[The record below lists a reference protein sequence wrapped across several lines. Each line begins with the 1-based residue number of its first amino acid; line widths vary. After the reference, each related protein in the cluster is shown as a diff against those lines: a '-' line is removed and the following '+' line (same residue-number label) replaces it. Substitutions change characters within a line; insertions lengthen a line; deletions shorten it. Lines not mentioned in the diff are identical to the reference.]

1 MSRAVFLIHN
11 EMDKE
16 KILPEIKKRIEAQGK
31 KITLTDRTIEDYITK
46 VISRIV
52 KDDSE
57 LTDEFYNDHIDM
69 LFSMNGQVNS
79 EVASI
84 VKEKGK
90 NPNETQLPKITINP
104 EIEELKK
111 TVKQMQDEKESEKRK
126 IEFQSR
132 VNSARNFT
140 KNEKWAKNEKVIKY
154 AIELVPFEEEMTQE
168 QYSEKCKKKYD
179 ELMTDFYGDG
189 IAPEL
194 GGVNATPTISEEERD
209 KAARERAQRTKNI
222 IV

>member
-1 MSRAVFLIHN
+1 
-11 EMDKE
+11 MDKE

-84 VKEKGK
+84 VKKKGK
-90 NPNETQLPKITINP
+90 T
-104 EIEELKK
+104 
-111 TVKQMQDEKESEKRK
+111 
-126 IEFQSR
+126 
-132 VNSARNFT
+132 
-140 KNEKWAKNEKVIKY
+140 
-154 AIELVPFEEEMTQE
+154 
-168 QYSEKCKKKYD
+168 
-179 ELMTDFYGDG
+179 
-189 IAPEL
+189 
-194 GGVNATPTISEEERD
+194 
-209 KAARERAQRTKNI
+209 RTKHNFPKLPLI
-222 IV
+222 QKSRN

>member
-90 NPNETQLPKITINP
+90 NPNETQLPKTTIDP

-111 TVKQMQDEKESEKRK
+111 AVKQMQDEKESEKRK
-126 IEFQSR
+126 IELQSR

-140 KNEKWAKNEKVIKY
+140 KNEKWAKNEKIIKY
-154 AIELVPFEEEMTQE
+154 AIDLVPFEEEMTQE

-194 GGVNATPTISEEERD
+194 GGGNTTQTISEEDRD
-209 KAARERAQRTKNI
+209 KAARERAERTKNI

>member
-90 NPNETQLPKITINP
+90 NPNETQLPKTTINP

-154 AIELVPFEEEMTQE
+154 AIELVPFEED
-168 QYSEKCKKKYD
+168 S
-179 ELMTDFYGDG
+179 
-189 IAPEL
+189 
-194 GGVNATPTISEEERD
+194 
-209 KAARERAQRTKNI
+209 RT
-222 IV
+222 VF

>member
-1 MSRAVFLIHN
+1 
-11 EMDKE
+11 MDKE

-31 KITLTDRTIEDYITK
+31 KITLTDRTIETYISN
-46 VISRIV
+46 VILRIV
-52 KDDSE
+52 KDDSD

-69 LFSMNGQVNS
+69 LFSMNGQVNN
-79 EVASI
+79 EVANI

-90 NPNETQLPKITINP
+90 NPTEITPSQKTDP

-111 TVKQMQDEKESEKRK
+111 AVKKMQEDKEAEKRN
-126 IEFQSR
+126 IELQSR
-132 VNSARNFT
+132 MNSARNFT
-140 KNEKWAKNEKVIKY
+140 KNEKWAKNEKIIKY
-154 AIELVPFEEEMTQE
+154 AIDLIPFEEDMTQE
-168 QYSEKCKKKYD
+168 QYAEKCKKKYD

-194 GGVNATPTISEEERD
+194 GGGSTTQAISEEDRD
-209 KAARERAQRTKNI
+209 KAARERAERTKNI